1 MHWRMR
7 PRQPGSSV
15 HAPQKGEDMKHARL
29 FVVLVPLL
37 LGPGCAPKQQ
47 VKVTFLSDPPGGTLY
62 KQNGE
67 VWGPCPKVLWYNI
80 GSEAMKKG
88 YLDAKGM
95 VVRWPTGPA
104 KVSSDRIK
112 ITVDG
117 TERQVI
123 FIQPREQPQT
133 PASRLRADAGK
144 ELDKKSAE
152 WQKGRKS
159 YSAESER
166 IRKSLPLIS
175 KQPVTADKAAEIL
188 PGRTLTLGPTQ
199 LMQLDW
205 SSLNRRG
212 ARLKS
217 KRALPG
223 RGAEFN
229 IQFPGNTPGNCSFS
243 LVSSGTGGRGSL
255 VGADIRAYEAFALKL
270 TLVSINGRSDPDLKQ
285 KLVAGAVIGP
295 TPTGRLTGYEPV
307 TLGLEDS
314 EKTVTAVTKVA
325 AEEVFEIGFHVHFEN
340 HEDWDAGGSTVLLR
354 VEPVR
359 GGEAGTFNTPRG

>member
-1 MHWRMR
+1 
-7 PRQPGSSV
+7 
-15 HAPQKGEDMKHARL
+15 MKHVMV
-29 FVVLVPLL
+29 FTILVPLL

-80 GSEAMKKG
+80 DSGAMKKG
-88 YLDAKGM
+88 YLGAKGM

-104 KVSSDRIK
+104 KVSNDHIK
-112 ITVDG
+112 VTVDG

-123 FIQPREQPQT
+123 FIQPKDEPKAPT
-133 PASRLRADAGK
+133 GGLRAEAGK
-144 ELDKKSAE
+144 ELDKKGAE
-152 WQKGRKS
+152 WQKGKKS

-166 IRKSLPLIS
+166 VRKSLPLIS
-175 KQPVTADKAAEIL
+175 KQPVVADKPAETL

-217 KRALPG
+217 KRSLPG
-223 RGAEFN
+223 QGVEFD
-229 IQFPGNTPGNCSFS
+229 IHFPGNSPGNCSFS
-243 LVSSGTGGRGSL
+243 LVSSGTGGKGAL

-270 TLVSINGRSDPDLKQ
+270 TLVSINGQSDPDLKQ

-295 TPTGRLTGYEPV
+295 TVRGRLTGYEPV
-307 TLGLEDS
+307 TLSLKAS
-314 EKTVTAVTKVA
+314 ENTVTAVTKVA

-340 HEDWDAGGSTVLLR
+340 HQDWDAAGSRVVLK
-354 VEPVR
+354 VEPVK
-359 GGEAGTFNTPRG
+359 GGEAGTFNTPIG